1 MTEEELKQ
9 FVHNYTLPS
18 MVDVEMAKRIIL
30 EELNS
35 SSFSDRDAASS
46 DLLMSRVNANL
57 AREPGPTPEGLTRIE
72 PDLNFVKWNI
82 AAREAIQLLHAHGV
96 IIAIG
101 SSVHYNE
108 ELQFRIWYLQ
118 GNRSLGA
125 ACLPVVAPKYRL
137 AAAFREERSFR
148 LTSGDTYLSH
158 LDQSH
163 LPSRTKRCLRESV
176 EAFKRGL
183 YLSATVTIG
192 AASESL
198 WMSFGRLI
206 ASKRLAGYERLE
218 REFGNAYPNAGQ
230 VLNIVWDIIRSQRMI
245 ELRQILPTGGDQK
258 AFKEHADRLLERRN
272 YAIHGEDADEDEP
285 LFTYNETGML
295 LLDSASYFN
304 HLTRLIEIVD
314 NNEQILPWFSCFCT
328 GQIEILSRLI
338 DCSGNQD

>member
-1 MTEEELKQ
+1 MTDDELKQ
-9 FVHNYTLPS
+9 FVHSNTLPS

-30 EELNS
+30 EEFNS
-35 SSFSDRDAASS
+35 SSFSGRGAATS
-46 DLLMSRVNANL
+46 DVLMSRVNANL
-57 AREPGPTPEGLTRIE
+57 AREPGPTPEGYTRIE

-82 AAREAIQLLHAHGV
+82 AAREAIQLLHTNGV

-101 SSVHYNE
+101 SSVYYNE
-108 ELQFRIWYLQ
+108 ELQFRVWHLH
-118 GNRSLGA
+118 GNRPLGEA
-125 ACLPVVAPKYRL
+125 YLPVVAPNYRL
-137 AAAFREERSFR
+137 AASFREEHSFR

-158 LDQSH
+158 LNQSH

-183 YLSATVTIG
+183 YLSATVAVG

-198 WMSFGRLI
+198 WMSFGRLVT
-206 ASKRLAGYERLE
+206 SKRLAGFERLE

-230 VLNIVWDIIRSQRMI
+230 VLTSVWDILRSQCI
-245 ELRQILPTGGDQK
+245 TELKQILPTGGDQK

-272 YAIHGEDADEDEP
+272 YAIHSEDADEDEP

-304 HLTRLIEIVD
+304 HLTRIIEAVA
-314 NNEQILPWFSCFCT
+314 NKS
-328 GQIEILSRLI
+328 
-338 DCSGNQD
+338 